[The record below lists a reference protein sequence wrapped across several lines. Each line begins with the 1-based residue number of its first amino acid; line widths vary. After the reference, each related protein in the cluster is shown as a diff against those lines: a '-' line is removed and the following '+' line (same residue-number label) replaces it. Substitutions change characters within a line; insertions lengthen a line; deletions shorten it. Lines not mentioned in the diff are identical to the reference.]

1 MQVQMLKDT
10 LDNSGE
16 RITCYRRG
24 EIHNL
29 PPKLATGYVR
39 NNWAE
44 EVKVITEMKE
54 VK

>member
-10 LDNSGE
+10 LRNSGE
-16 RITCYRRG
+16 SITCYRRG

-29 PPKLATGYVR
+29 PPKLAAGYVR
-39 NNWAE
+39 NNWAQ
-44 EVKVITEMKE
+44 EVKVITKIEE